1 MSCVVVSDRLLDDD
15 ALGGRSLEVG
25 NGMEWSSF
33 CSLLGE
39 RERMNEVRKAL
50 LLGLIELL
58 SC

>member
-15 ALGGRSLEVG
+15 ALGGRSLEAG